1 MSLIEEFV
9 PCMITGNKLEL
20 ETALGVF
27 FALSSLPDDPNVVNR
42 FFGSAHQSEA
52 ERAVQRAALSDRL
65 STSHRLL
72 VAATRH
78 FLESPFTK
86 SALLAWLFAVAH
98 SNRGRTR
105 MRVARNTLSS
115 DGFLL
120 NILAVVFTL
129 LERLVPSTGAGL
141 ARTVDFGFCT
151 QMMRLD
157 WDDETRLGVTNE
169 DLQKSMRN
177 QHHSSMAAAAERSP
191 QSDQDDSKCSSNSY
205 HGESN
210 ASAAA
215 DSSSSL
221 VLQPS
226 LSAVDMLA
234 PVARPTSDSAT
245 LSAVSDEAPADTSIF
260 SERQSEA
267 DRAFFVR
274 CMPPT
279 HSGIICDKNRE
290 KNWAVCLRSSLY
302 WK

>member
-1 MSLIEEFV
+1 MALIEEFV

-42 FFGSAHQSEA
+42 FFGAAAHQSEA

-72 VAATRH
+72 VTATLH

-120 NILAVVFTL
+120 NILAVVFSV
-129 LERLVPSTGAGL
+129 LERLVPSAGPGVL
-141 ARTVDFGFCT
+141 SAVDIGFCT
-151 QMMRLD
+151 QLARLD
-157 WDDETRLGVTNE
+157 WDDETRLGVSNE
-169 DLQKSMRN
+169 DLLKLQRSAR
-177 QHHSSMAAAAERSP
+177 HTAAVAEAAGSS
-191 QSDQDDSKCSSNSY
+191 K
-205 HGESN
+205 
-210 ASAAA
+210 AAA
-215 DSSSSL
+215 DRAA
-221 VLQPS
+221 VS
-226 LSAVDMLA
+226 LSLPPPVDMLA
-234 PVARPTSDSAT
+234 PVAWPTSDTGA
-245 LSAVSDEAPADTSIF
+245 LVAVSDAAPADAAVF
-260 SERQSEA
+260 AERQSEA

-274 CMPPT
+274 SMPPT

-290 KNWAVCLRSSLY
+290 KNWAVRFWRVSES
-302 WK
+302 